1 MKILGINGLNHDA
14 AVALIED
21 GEVLFAGHSERYTGN
36 KNDSDLNDE
45 LIADCLRYGK
55 PDKIAYFEISNNT
68 IDLEKIELELIDFGL
83 LEIISKKKYS
93 TIIGSYE
100 NFNSLQLE
108 LEKREVEIINSGF
121 DKIPNN
127 LISIDEEKKNLI
139 IKLINII
146 ENDEYVQNVYHNLN
160 I

>member
-55 PDKIAYFEISNNT
+55 PDKIAYFERPYLKKLRQFIKDIDCFKNSKTQFDKSGVDEKTKISYIKDI
-68 IDLEKIELELIDFGL
+68 IDTNITNLSSLKDKE
-83 LEIISKKKYS
+83 EIILNKYFKLVFN
-93 TIIGSYE
+93 TEINHFVLYVYDIQIIY
-100 NFNSLQLE
+100 FTLDL
-108 LEKREVEIINSGF
+108 
-121 DKIPNN
+121 
-127 LISIDEEKKNLI
+127 
-139 IKLINII
+139 
-146 ENDEYVQNVYHNLN
+146 
-160 I
+160 

>member
-55 PDKIAYFEISNNT
+55 PDKIAYFERPYLKKLRS
-68 IDLEKIELELIDFGL
+68 LIPL
-83 LEIISKKKYS
+83 SS
-93 TIIGSYE
+93 TYMSAA
-100 NFNSLQLE
+100 
-108 LEKREVEIINSGF
+108 GF
-121 DKIPNN
+121 P
-127 LISIDEEKKNLI
+127 SMRSWYFTPQESS
-139 IKLINII
+139 
-146 ENDEYVQNVYHNLN
+146 
-160 I
+160 